1 MIDTE
6 RIKAIIEEQ
15 FQGTDLFLVGIKQ
28 NTANE
33 IEITVDSDT
42 SVDIDT
48 CASLTRKINEAFDR
62 EEEDFSLT
70 VMSAGIGQPLV
81 LPRQYMKMIG
91 KEVEVVLKDGTKIT
105 ATLKDFA
112 DDTLL
117 LSYTEKVAVEGKKR
131 KVTTEVERSISRS
144 DIKTTKEYLSFK

>member
-6 RIKAIIEEQ
+6 RIKAIIEEL

-48 CASLTRKINEAFDR
+48 CVSLTHKINEAFDR

-91 KEVEVVLKDGTKIT
+91 KEVEIVLKDGTKIT

-117 LSYTEKVAVEGKKR
+117 LSYTEKVAVEGKKS